1 MQELDPLTV
10 AVDAVPATALTQRSD
25 APVGVFDSGIG
36 GISVLRV
43 LHRWLPHENWV
54 YFADSAHA
62 PYGEKSIEYVIAR
75 AQAITAE
82 LIAKHGIKA
91 LVVACNTATAEA
103 IHILRDQYPDLPIVG
118 IEPGIKP
125 ALALSQTRKIGI
137 MATRR
142 TVSSL
147 KFQRLLQSVADQA
160 EFVVRACD
168 GLALAIERQDVAS
181 IHSLLTSHTQAMGH
195 FGHHA
200 GEIDTLVLGCTH
212 YPLVSPELKQVIGQG
227 VALVDP
233 GEGIAKQ
240 LERLLNKHHLLSR
253 LPHSGLITCQS
264 SAKTAPVEAAMQ
276 RWCSSATQH
285 DLSGVAG

>member
-1 MQELDPLTV
+1 MPGLDDSLSV
-10 AVDAVPATALTQRSD
+10 VVDAASATALTQRCD

-36 GISVLRV
+36 GMSVLRV

-62 PYGEKSIEYVIAR
+62 PYGEKSIEYVAGR
-75 AQAITAE
+75 AQAVTAKLVAE
-82 LIAKHGIKA
+82 HGIKA

-103 IHILRDQYPDLPIVG
+103 IHLLRDEYPDLPIVG

-125 ALALSQTRKIGI
+125 ALAISRTRKIGI

-147 KFQRLLQSVADQA
+147 KFQRLLQSVENQA

-168 GLALAIERQDVAS
+168 GLALAIERQDVTS
-181 IHSLLTSHTQAMGH
+181 IHSLLTTHTQAMGH
-195 FGHHA
+195 FGHHTGQMDA
-200 GEIDTLVLGCTH
+200 LVLGCTH
-212 YPLVSPELKQVIGQG
+212 YPLVSHELKQMVGQD
-227 VALVDP
+227 VALIDP

-240 LERLLNKHHLLSR
+240 LERLLNKHRLLSHAR
-253 LPHSGLITCQS
+253 HSGSITCQS
-264 SAKTAPVEAAMQ
+264 SADTASVEAAMN
-276 RWCSSATQH
+276 RWCSNCPT
-285 DLSGVAG
+285 

>member
-1 MQELDPLTV
+1 MPGLDDSLTV
-10 AVDAVPATALTQRSD
+10 VVDAASATALTQRCD

-36 GISVLRV
+36 GMSVLRV
-43 LHRWLPHENWV
+43 LHRWLPHENWA

-62 PYGEKSIEYVIAR
+62 PYGEKSIEYVAGR
-75 AQAITAE
+75 AQAITAKLVAE
-82 LIAKHGIKA
+82 HGIKA

-103 IHILRDQYPDLPIVG
+103 IHLLRDQYPDLPIVG

-125 ALALSQTRKIGI
+125 ALAISRTRKIGI

-147 KFQRLLQSVADQA
+147 KFQRLLQSVENQA

-168 GLALAIERQDVAS
+168 GLALAIERQDAAS
-181 IHSLLTSHTQAMGH
+181 IHSLLTSHTQAMGR

-212 YPLVSPELKQVIGQG
+212 YPLVSHELKQVIGHD
-227 VALVDP
+227 VALIDP

-240 LERLLNKHHLLSR
+240 LERLLNKHHRLSHS
-253 LPHSGLITCQS
+253 PHSGLITCQS
-264 SAKTAPVEAAMQ
+264 SAQIAPVEAAVK
-276 RWCSSATQH
+276 RWCISQRI
-285 DLSGVAG
+285 